1 VSAVQFRPKPPFFK
15 VQATFFMTETSLLKY
30 LQDNP
35 FLLAPMAGIT
45 DCAFRSFM
53 REMGCGAIITELV
66 SANGLHYESARTRQ
80 IMKFEES
87 QRPVG
92 IQLFGEHIGHL
103 AEAAKLTE
111 DLGADFVDL
120 NFGCPVPKVVNKGAG
135 SGVLRD
141 LNHLSRILAAVK
153 RAVSIPVTIKI
164 RTGWDEKSRN
174 SAEVVRLASEEGITW
189 VTIHGRTRAA
199 GYSGKADWEYISDVK
214 KTSSLP
220 VIGNGDLTSASAAV
234 ERLRSSRC
242 DAVMIG
248 RGCLKNPWIF
258 REATALFRGESQ
270 PIDRDFD
277 LVFHNLCIHLESH
290 FPERIVLLQLKKL
303 AAWFSTG
310 YPDASRFRRDLF
322 SSKEKVELKDR
333 IRLYFDSVKQLVQ
346 ADTGEEA
353 FLMGGHG

>member
-1 VSAVQFRPKPPFFK
+1 
-15 VQATFFMTETSLLKY
+15 
-30 LQDNP
+30 
-35 FLLAPMAGIT
+35 MAGIT

-53 REMGCGAIITELV
+53 REMGCGAVITELV
-66 SANGLHYESARTRQ
+66 SANGLHYESTRTGQ
-80 IMKFEES
+80 LMKFEES

-92 IQLFGEHIGHL
+92 IQLFGENVGHL

-111 DLGADFVDL
+111 SLGVDFVDL

-153 RAVSIPVTIKI
+153 KAVSIPVTIKI
-164 RTGWDEKSRN
+164 RTGWDEKNRN
-174 SAEVVRLASEEGITW
+174 SAEVVRIASEEGITW
-189 VTIHGRTRAA
+189 VTIHGRTRSA
-199 GYSGKADWEYISDVK
+199 GYSGQADWEYISDVK
-214 KTSSLP
+214 RMSSLP

-234 ERLRSSRC
+234 ARLQSSRC

-258 REATALFRGESQ
+258 REAASLFRGESQ
-270 PIDRDFD
+270 PIDRDFG
-277 LVFHNLCIHLESH
+277 LIFQNLCTHLESH

-303 AAWFSTG
+303 AGWFSAG
-310 YPDASRFRRDLF
+310 YPDSSRFRRELF

-333 IRLYFDSVKQLVQ
+333 IALYFDSVKELVQ